1 MVLPLIV
8 TAGARLGTL
17 AGRGARGA
25 RKAAKKAQSARRRMA
40 RISPKE
46 EEQKP
51 SLFSAEGIIML
62 MLAFIIDAVNIL
74 LGFLD
79 FVLVGL
85 ILSPIWNVVALA
97 TVGLWL
103 WSKTGQGLG
112 QTKRNKKLLLRL
124 SKRIALPFIGNSIPI
139 AKFFPFWVWS
149 VWGALDKHP
158 SPPVQ
163 KETAEPQTAAAGAY

>member
-1 MVLPLIV
+1 MVRI
-8 TAGARLGTL
+8 GAATSKLRKRTIGTL
-17 AGRGARGA
+17 PGT
-25 RKAAKKAQSARRRMA
+25 
-40 RISPKE
+40 

-51 SLFSAEGIIML
+51 SLFSPEGIIML
-62 MLAFIIDAVNIL
+62 ILAFIIDAVNIL

-85 ILSPIWNVVALA
+85 ILSPIWNAVALV

-112 QTKRNKKLLLRL
+112 KTKRKRRLFLRL

-149 VWGALDKHP
+149 VWGALDKYP
-158 SPPVQ
+158 SSPT
-163 KETAEPQTAAAGAY
+163 EEEAIEPRAAAAGTY